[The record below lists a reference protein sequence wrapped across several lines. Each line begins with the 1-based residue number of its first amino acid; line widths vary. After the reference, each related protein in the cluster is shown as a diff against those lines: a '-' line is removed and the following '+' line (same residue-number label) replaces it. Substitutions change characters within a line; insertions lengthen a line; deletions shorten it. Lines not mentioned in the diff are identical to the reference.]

1 MISNFAFFTALQNA
15 ADLKVSVG
23 AAFCNAVKMQKSSR
37 TIILIF
43 KQFFAVK
50 VFVIFLSERKT
61 SFCLKKFG
69 RIKMTIK
76 NRNYKNPFYPNSFLL
91 FYWHLVM

>member
-50 VFVIFLSERKT
+50 HRKT
-61 SFCLKKFG
+61 IPACDEEV
-69 RIKMTIK
+69 RREEDWARPTK
-76 NRNYKNPFYPNSFLL
+76 NAAQ
-91 FYWHLVM
+91 

>member
-37 TIILIF
+37 TIILLWQ
-43 KQFFAVK
+43 KECG
-50 VFVIFLSERKT
+50 FLVNL
-61 SFCLKKFG
+61 FCITIRDVVRLEVNWCGSVVALQQTKKSN
-69 RIKMTIK
+69 T
-76 NRNYKNPFYPNSFLL
+76 PN
-91 FYWHLVM
+91 

>member
-23 AAFCNAVKMQKSSR
+23 AAFCNAVKTAKV
-37 TIILIF
+37 ILIF
-43 KQFFAVK
+43 KQFFGVK